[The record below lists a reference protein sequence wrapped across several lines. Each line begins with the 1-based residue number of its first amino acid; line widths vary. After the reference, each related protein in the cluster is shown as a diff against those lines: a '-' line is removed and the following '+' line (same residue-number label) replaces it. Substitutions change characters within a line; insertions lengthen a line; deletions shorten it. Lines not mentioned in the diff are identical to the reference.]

1 MDTNGNLGNID
12 NKFREIKLNA
22 SEFIVKCRGSRKLV
36 LLVVFIALFFD
47 NMLLTT
53 IGKLKSIKSIILF

>member
-1 MDTNGNLGNID
+1 MDTNENLGNSD
-12 NKFREIKLNA
+12 NKNFKEIKLNA
-22 SEFIVKCRGSRKLV
+22 LEFIGKCRGSRKLV

-53 IGKLKSIKSIILF
+53 IGMLNFI